1 MDHPKR
7 APKVRW
13 LFAAVGVVI
22 LGGGFWIANAAS
34 GGVVYSF
41 PGAPTAPAPVAFS
54 PLLSN
59 FDVQVHSRDQ
69 STWYQLEPMTAE
81 HGSNCAA
88 PPATHPLTG
97 SYASAVF
104 QCANHLMTS
113 IQAGGYGEIVLT
125 PNQMVD
131 IGKGGTV
138 SFDVSTERASTR
150 DWIDLW
156 ITPYAQNLTLP
167 FDEGAVDQQG
177 IPRSGVHIKMDQFNG
192 ETVFRAYT
200 IANFT
205 ETELNDCWWCTLPE
219 QISPGTNQ
227 AATRQTFRLTLSRT
241 HVRFEMLASATAKN
255 TVWVDQAIP
264 DIGFSQGVVQF
275 AQHDYNPT
283 KDNSCNVLAPDG
295 SCETT
300 WHWNNFAINPALPFS
315 IIKATSRFANPS
327 SPAVSFAQPANPNS
341 MLRFSGIGKISVS
354 FDGGKTFQLA
364 QRQPSSGS
372 VGANG
377 DTYHPEHQS
386 PFWTPIPAGAT
397 SATFRW
403 APDSWYSGPYIAQ
416 DLAIWSA
423 NSSTIAPTNTPTSAP
438 TNTPTATATATSTP
452 TQPPSLTPTATQA
465 QAGSATVAGTILLE
479 GRTNDSGVTISA
491 SPGGMSTTTA
501 ADGSFSL
508 TGLTPGS
515 TYSLTAAEPG
525 YLDAVRSTVAAVA
538 GTLPVPP
545 VTLRAGDVN
554 GDGQVT
560 ITDVSAVA
568 TDFGGPPRTGP
579 TDLNGNGVVDI
590 GDVSLVATNFGLSG
604 PSAW

>member
-1 MDHPKR
+1 MLRRLRPLQL
-7 APKVRW
+7 A
-13 LFAAVGVVI
+13 LIAGGAAALALVF
-22 LGGGFWIANAAS
+22 LGGAIGMSSAPFVA
-34 GGVVYSF
+34 SF

-167 FDEGAVDQQG
+167 D
-177 IPRSGVHIKMDQFNG
+177 
-192 ETVFRAYT
+192 
-200 IANFT
+200 
-205 ETELNDCWWCTLPE
+205 

-295 SCETT
+295 TCETT
-300 WHWNNFAINPALPFS
+300 WHWNNFAIDPALPFS

-327 SPAVSFAQPANPNS
+327 SSAVSFAQPANPNS

-386 PFWTPIPAGAT
+386 PIWTPIPAGAA

-423 NSSTIAPTNTPTSAP
+423 NSSTPTPPLKPLQTPPPPPQPQP
-438 TNTPTATATATSTP
+438 TRQHSHLP
-452 TQPPSLTPTATQA
+452 QPPHRL
-465 QAGSATVAGTILLE
+465 
-479 GRTNDSGVTISA
+479 
-491 SPGGMSTTTA
+491 
-501 ADGSFSL
+501 
-508 TGLTPGS
+508 
-515 TYSLTAAEPG
+515 
-525 YLDAVRSTVAAVA
+525 
-538 GTLPVPP
+538 
-545 VTLRAGDVN
+545 
-554 GDGQVT
+554 
-560 ITDVSAVA
+560 
-568 TDFGGPPRTGP
+568 
-579 TDLNGNGVVDI
+579 
-590 GDVSLVATNFGLSG
+590 
-604 PSAW
+604 